1 MIHPVPKGEK
11 ERTRTALSSRKDDG
25 IHDMYDAVG
34 CRDIG
39 NDDLCVVDVDIAH
52 IDFDNNRI
60 TRKGFNGFAV
70 QRQNRFRIYLTG
82 NNVVKKDVGE
92 SRDVVQKGINGSFG
106 QFGEGIIGGC
116 EDRELS
122 VVRQGLHQVLRH
134 PERRRES

>member
-60 TRKGFNGFAV
+60 TRKGFKRIRRSASEPFPHIPHRK
-70 QRQNRFRIYLTG
+70 QRG
-82 NNVVKKDVGE
+82 K
-92 SRDVVQKGINGSFG
+92 
-106 QFGEGIIGGC
+106 EGC
-116 EDRELS
+116 R
-122 VVRQGLHQVLRH
+122 
-134 PERRRES
+134 